1 MPSSSKAQLTKSINN
16 IAGKDYFMDKERREI
31 KTLDSSDLTTYDL
44 VFSGGKC
51 IRARHHEPER
61 YCHHEHEHT
70 GADTLYRIKE
80 KPKAVKPSAK
90 KGGNGR
96 KRKAGDSEVA
106 PIPKL
111 PRRQKQPVSYD
122 ETESDG
128 EIDESSEDSE
138 LQRKPAARSASP
150 RRRPSSRQQNS
161 EIDEAPKTAAVRLKQ
176 PVSYAEQDSESEGE
190 IIESSEDRES
200 QAKPA
205 AKPVAAAADKNAA
218 DKMLASLA
226 AKNKRLTEKN
236 TEYCAKIQSLEK
248 RLEIENKTS
257 AKERKQNEDHKK
269 TIGNQKGQLEIQN
282 GEMVLLRANVES
294 MKTEIKQQKAL
305 YESMEQQLAIFQY
318 AQNAAE

>member
-1 MPSSSKAQLTKSINN
+1 MPGSSKAKLTKSINN

-44 VFSGGKC
+44 VFSGVKGKS
-51 IRARHHEPER
+51 IRAR
-61 YCHHEHEHT
+61 HHEHEHT

-80 KPKAVKPSAK
+80 KPKAVKPSAN

-122 ETESDG
+122 ESESDG

-150 RRRPSSRQQNS
+150 RRRPSSSQQNS
-161 EIDEAPKTAAVRLKQ
+161 EIDEGPKTAAARLKQ

-200 QAKPA
+200 KPA
-205 AKPVAAAADKNAA
+205 ARPVAAAGDKNAA

-248 RLEIENKTS
+248 HARSLDDEL
-257 AKERKQNEDHKK
+257 AKERKQNKK

-294 MKTEIKQQKAL
+294 MKTEIRQQKAL

-318 AQNAAE
+318 AAK

>member
-1 MPSSSKAQLTKSINN
+1 MPGSSKAKLTKSINN
-16 IAGKDYFMDKERREI
+16 IAGKDYFMDKERRMI

-44 VFSGGKC
+44 VFSGVKGKS

-80 KPKAVKPSAK
+80 KPKAVKPSAN

-122 ETESDG
+122 ESESDG

-150 RRRPSSRQQNS
+150 RRRPSSSQQNS
-161 EIDEAPKTAAVRLKQ
+161 EIDEGPKTAAVRLKQ

-200 QAKPA
+200 KPA
-205 AKPVAAAADKNAA
+205 ARPVAAAGDKNAA

-248 RLEIENKTS
+248 HARSLDDEL
-257 AKERKQNEDHKK
+257 AKERKQNKK

-294 MKTEIKQQKAL
+294 MKTEIRQQKAL

-318 AQNAAE
+318 AAK